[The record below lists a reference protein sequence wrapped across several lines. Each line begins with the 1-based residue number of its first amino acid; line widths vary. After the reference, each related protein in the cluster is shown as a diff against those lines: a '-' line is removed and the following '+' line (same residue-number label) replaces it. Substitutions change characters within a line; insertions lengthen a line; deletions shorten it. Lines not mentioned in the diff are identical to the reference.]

1 MFSKSAS
8 EAPSE
13 ASAAVGVE
21 RARHRHRPSLAPISM
36 GFSLGRA
43 GADGVLFRDVDVD
56 ADSLLEHLTHAARLV
71 IVDNDIVHLVGPQHL
86 KLQDDCG
93 SGFLDISFG
102 KVPLKERGN
111 GSETEVTAESRRGE
125 GARGQGGR
133 DLERGEARR
142 GRS

>member
-21 RARHRHRPSLAPISM
+21 RARHRHKPSLAPISM

-71 IVDNDIVHLVGPQHL
+71 IVDNTIVHFAQHL
-86 KLQDDCG
+86 ELPALGCEDEDEDF
-93 SGFLDISFG
+93 STF
-102 KVPLKERGN
+102 P
-111 GSETEVTAESRRGE
+111 SEKCR
-125 GARGQGGR
+125 
-133 DLERGEARR
+133 
-142 GRS
+142 

>member
-1 MFSKSAS
+1 MDGGRGSSPAHLFSKSAS

-21 RARHRHRPSLAPISM
+21 RARHRQRPSLAPISM

-71 IVDNDIVHLVGPQHL
+71 IVDNTIVHLAQHL
-86 KLQDDCG
+86 ELPALVVMRI
-93 SGFLDISFG
+93 SRHFLRKSAVERARKWFG
-102 KVPLKERGN
+102 NRGD
-111 GSETEVTAESRRGE
+111 S
-125 GARGQGGR
+125 
-133 DLERGEARR
+133 
-142 GRS
+142 

>member
-21 RARHRHRPSLAPISM
+21 RARHRQRPSLAPISM
-36 GFSLGRA
+36 GFPLGRA

-71 IVDNDIVHLVGPQHL
+71 IVDNTIVHLAQHWSFQHL
-86 KLQDDCG
+86 WPALEDF
-93 SGFLDISFG
+93 STF
-102 KVPLKERGN
+102 P
-111 GSETEVTAESRRGE
+111 SEKCR
-125 GARGQGGR
+125 
-133 DLERGEARR
+133 
-142 GRS
+142 

>member
-71 IVDNDIVHLVGPQHL
+71 IVDNTIVHFAQHL
-86 KLQDDCG
+86 ELPALG
-93 SGFLDISFG
+93 
-102 KVPLKERGN
+102 
-111 GSETEVTAESRRGE
+111 
-125 GARGQGGR
+125 
-133 DLERGEARR
+133 
-142 GRS
+142 